1 LANILFTE
9 YKNSILGSATHAVPD
24 LDTDTI
30 KAALTDEQTTT
41 VVPGTHVDYA
51 DISAMTVD
59 TPATMSTAGV
69 TTAIYGGRIDYDD
82 FLFTSVSGNSCES
95 LNWYMDRTTEANSPL
110 ILHVDTATGL
120 PVTPNG
126 GNINVTLDASGLFTF

>member
-1 LANILFTE
+1 MANILFTE

-24 LDTDTI
+24 MDTDTI
-30 KAALTDEQTTT
+30 KAALTDEQTTA

-51 DISAMTVD
+51 EISAMTVD
-59 TPATMSTAGV
+59 TPATMANG
-69 TTAIYGGRIDYDD
+69 AISGGSIDYDD